1 MDNTEQIISAADNM
15 AHECATIAGEFDL
28 VGARDLDSLVS
39 HCRRCYERLYKAA
52 GEYWTAK
59 GLGVDEQSKY

>member
-1 MDNTEQIISAADNM
+1 MSRVCEPLNPTE
-15 AHECATIAGEFDL
+15 AHGLQPWVSHL

-39 HCRRCYERLYKAA
+39 HCRRCYKRLSKAA